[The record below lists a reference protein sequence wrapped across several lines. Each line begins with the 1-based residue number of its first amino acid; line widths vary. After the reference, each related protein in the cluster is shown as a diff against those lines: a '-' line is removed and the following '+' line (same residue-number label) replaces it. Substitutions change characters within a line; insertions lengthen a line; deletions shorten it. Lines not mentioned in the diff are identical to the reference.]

1 MILSEDKISHISHLI
16 LNGIKKDNVATF
28 ITEEAKVLKE
38 IKTVILSELK
48 LEEEIDRFVREKLE
62 SYSRKIIEGSPEW
75 EVLYKKFFGEESRKR
90 R

>member
-28 ITEEAKVLKE
+28 IAEEAKVLKE
-38 IKTVILSELK
+38 IKMVIMNELK
-48 LEEEIDRFVREKLE
+48 LEEEIDHFVKGKLE
-62 SYSRKIIEGSPEW
+62 SYSRKIFEGSPEW
-75 EVLYKKFFGEESRKR
+75 DVLYKKFFEEESKKR

>member
-1 MILSEDKISHISHLI
+1 MILSNDKINHISHLI

-28 ITEEAKVLKE
+28 IAEEAKVLKE
-38 IKTVILSELK
+38 IKTVIMNELK
-48 LEEEIDRFVREKLE
+48 LEEEIDHFVKGKLE

-75 EVLYKKFFGEESRKR
+75 DVLYKKFFEEEAKKR